1 MLTGELYRPVD
12 PELRAEFLANEALLS
27 EYNAPLGTSPDAR
40 RKLLAG
46 RLGFVGE
53 GAVIRPPF
61 FCDYGFISASAETP
75 SSTSMA
81 AARSSC
87 PVSPLETTQS
97 WRPARW

>member
-61 FCDYGFISASAETP
+61 FCDYGFNIRLGRDAFLNFNG
-75 SSTSMA
+75 

-87 PVSPLETTQS
+87 PVSPLETTHS